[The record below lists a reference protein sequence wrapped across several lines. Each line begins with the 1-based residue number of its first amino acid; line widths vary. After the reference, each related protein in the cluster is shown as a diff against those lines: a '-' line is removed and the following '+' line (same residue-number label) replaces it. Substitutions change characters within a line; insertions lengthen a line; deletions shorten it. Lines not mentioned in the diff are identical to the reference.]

1 MSDHDLPPP
10 DPRDAVEPP
19 DDDVLAAEFVLGVLS
34 AQRRAA
40 VEARA
45 ESDPQFAR
53 RISQWEGRFSPWLAN
68 VPAVEVP
75 AHLWTQVRTR
85 LGWDTAEPARTGLW
99 QSIAFWRAATVLAS
113 IAALFAI
120 WLARAPV
127 ALPPVAAIPPQAAE
141 PAAKVVTTLSHDD
154 GSAAWLASVDPARG
168 TVLMVPVPHAADP
181 QGRVPELWLIPPGK
195 APRSLGLVSILKA
208 HTVTVPQDVL
218 TALAAGSVLAIS
230 LEPPG
235 GAPAGAPTG
244 PIIAKGPIQ
253 I

>member
-1 MSDHDLPPP
+1 MSDRDLPPP

-34 AQRRAA
+34 AQQRAS
-40 VEARA
+40 VQARV
-45 ESDPQFAR
+45 ESDPPFAR
-53 RISQWEGRFSPWLAN
+53 RVGEWEQRFSPWLSS
-68 VPAVEVP
+68 VPPVEVP
-75 AHLWTQVRTR
+75 AHLWTQVRSR
-85 LGWDTAEPARTGLW
+85 LGWDAAEARRPGLW
-99 QSIAFWRAATVLAS
+99 QSVAFWRAATVLAS

-120 WLARAPV
+120 WVARAPV
-127 ALPPVAAIPPQAAE
+127 TPPPVAVVAPQAAE
-141 PAAKVVTTLSHDD
+141 PAAKAVTTLTHDD

-195 APRSLGLVSILKA
+195 APRSLGLVSIQKA
-208 HTVTVPQDVL
+208 HTVRVPQDVL
-218 TALAAGSVLAIS
+218 AALAAGSVLAIS

-244 PIIAKGPIQ
+244 PIIAKGAIQ